1 MSIKSVMRA
10 EGELFKLA
18 TESDEAQMAFMNFLA
33 KKSKVK

>member
-1 MSIKSVMRA
+1 
-10 EGELFKLA
+10 LFRMA

>member
-1 MSIKSVMRA
+1 MLA

-18 TESDEAQMAFMNFLA
+18 TQSEEAQMAFMNFLA